1 MPSDAAPVGAI
12 PIFIAGT
19 PVLFFRFNRTA
30 VPDNAPRPHAH
41 ARHLRWA
48 GLAGRWFETAGFGA
62 GGEGVIRLVHRPRRP
77 GTHRVM
83 QRSGPVMDPAAHFKL
98 TADPFSARGG
108 LPPGNGPL
116 AQAAEDLMTAIR
128 RGERLINLVG
138 GAGTERALLLGR
150 AEAALTEAGVSVRR
164 LAAADAGILM
174 ANRDA
179 DAVLVEDLYGDSSDV
194 RAALQALATQII
206 KPAIVFAAEAP
217 LFPGG
222 EASLVR
228 VPALTE
234 DAARRYLAE
243 RLSAVGGDPSLFS
256 GEAVE
261 ALVRAARG
269 SLTRLRVLAGNALLD
284 AALEDAHQVDA
295 AHVGHAAAML
305 PAVHVADTAEAA
317 DREPAAAMAA
327 EEGPEEPAP
336 SIEPAPVSIDL
347 TPAPRLMAEPAPVP
361 AADRTAIDDGR
372 DANVTSFLTNYT
384 PDEPYHDEEAEHRS
398 VLGLPGRKRWVFAGA
413 LAIAVLAAALLQW
426 GGLTTKLFPRGD
438 DTQAAATMTAEADAV
453 RRPQLPLPIEEDAA
467 DADPVTLPETATGGA
482 ASPDGEDRTLPGE
495 SDADPL
501 DAETAEVDL
510 GSDVDTEE
518 ARPPLHVIVHY
529 ADGRTGARDRA
540 ESVAAYLRAR
550 GYDVASLRPAGF
562 NIGRGSTRYFH
573 SEDAD
578 RTEALNVQVTRV
590 LTSLGADSSQVMDMT
605 TATSAPAEGAVEVWV
620 PSVPG

>member
-1 MPSDAAPVGAI
+1 
-12 PIFIAGT
+12 
-19 PVLFFRFNRTA
+19 
-30 VPDNAPRPHAH
+30 
-41 ARHLRWA
+41 
-48 GLAGRWFETAGFGA
+48 
-62 GGEGVIRLVHRPRRP
+62 
-77 GTHRVM
+77 
-83 QRSGPVMDPAAHFKL
+83 MDPAAHFGL

-108 LPPGNGPL
+108 LPPGDGPL

-150 AEAALTEAGVSVRR
+150 AEAALAEAGVSVRR

-174 ANRDA
+174 ANREA
-179 DAVLVEDLYGDSSDV
+179 DAVLVEDLYGNSSDV

-234 DAARRYLAE
+234 DAARGYLAE
-243 RLSAVGGDPSLFS
+243 RLSAVGGDPNLFS
-256 GEAVE
+256 EEAVA

-284 AALEDAHQVDA
+284 AALEDGRQVDA

-305 PAVHVADTAEAA
+305 PAVHVADTAEDVDA
-317 DREPAAAMAA
+317 EPAAAVESEAGSGEA
-327 EEGPEEPAP
+327 AP
-336 SIEPAPVSIDL
+336 SIEEAPSSIDL
-347 TPAPRLMAEPAPVP
+347 TPAPRLMAEPDPAPAPVP
-361 AADRTAIDDGR
+361 AADGTAIDEGR

-384 PDEPYHDEEAEHRS
+384 PDEPYHDEEREHPS

-426 GGLTTKLFPRGD
+426 GGLTARLFPRGD
-438 DTQAAATMTAEADAV
+438 DTQAAAAMTADADAV
-453 RRPQLPLPIEEDAA
+453 RMPALPLPSEEDAA
-467 DADPVTLPETATGGA
+467 DADPVTLPDTATGGA
-482 ASPDGEDRTLPGE
+482 APPDGEDRGIPDE
-495 SDADPL
+495 SDADRS

-510 GSDVDTEE
+510 ESGVDTEE
-518 ARPPLHVIVHY
+518 APPPLHVIVHY

-573 SEDAD
+573 SDDAD

-605 TATSAPAEGAVEVWV
+605 TASSPPAEGAVEVWV